1 MSNQPT
7 KERKPGVSS
16 LTRLIHEH
24 SNSNKSS
31 INSTPNDSSVSTI
44 TTEHKQSSSSS
55 SATNDHS
62 VTSTGTTSNDYN
74 RAITTTILIEGVS
87 PDDDDDDAVVMM
99 NHGNSTQNGG
109 SLSYHPTI
117 DESVTSSG
125 AESTLPIAGT
135 IVTNGIPATSVQN
148 TANTVVPEHLVV
160 DTNINSGTIT
170 PGNIDEKQN
179 SSNITTPINNNGPR
193 LIKRTPTSNLI
204 SQSPNSARHSYSNSS
219 PSISRLNSNNYN
231 SFSNTS
237 MNQTIFANIP
247 YSVPGGSVS
256 NSQNASSNTL
266 SASPIAPNSSN
277 NSFSNQSYIPNLAN
291 GQVISSISFSS
302 PQISSPKQIE
312 PRFVI
317 SKQKVQQAQEARAAQ
332 VSKSVNVSKSASHSS
347 LAGFFSKSRRG
358 TATNFDALTS
368 HNSSTNMNINGSNYN
383 SGYNNNNNTS
393 NNNNMNSSSAINLN
407 GNAYSSSTSNYPL
420 PSPGS
425 SFATTQIQQS
435 HDFSSHSPSSQSSAE
450 SSNSNKL
457 GTTPGT
463 RHSSMADLR
472 RFFRKSVSTSAPR
485 QSQLSAG
492 LTVQRHGS
500 LSVTNSNNNHI
511 TAPAAAATGT
521 NNFTIGGNS
530 GPNTPIS
537 SSYNN
542 GGYFKN
548 NFQVTSMVDSNNQSY
563 QNSTTNDGNSVSG
576 GYSPVEF
583 TKKNSYLENS
593 YINQRLSYS
602 SSPNPNLSSSASSY
616 VPISYGGNTTPEIP
630 FSKRYT
636 KFGENLGAGAGGMVK
651 LYKRNSDKKVFAV
664 KEFRSRYTHENKRDY
679 TKKITSEYCIGST
692 LRHANIIET
701 IEISYENDRIVQVM
715 EYCDFDLF
723 AIVMSNKMT
732 EPEINCCFKQ
742 ILNGIRYLHS
752 MGLAHRD
759 LKLDNCVISKDG
771 IVKIIDFGSA
781 VVFSYPF
788 SNTLIEAQGIVG
800 SDPYLAP
807 EVCVFNKYDPRPVDV
822 WSSAIIYSCMM
833 LKKFPWKIPKLSDP
847 SFKLF
852 ASREAGV
859 TFGSLLTRTP
869 NPPDYTNVV
878 DATEGADNA
887 TADTTADTAKDS
899 TAPVSTSANNGSS
912 PLNNYQTDMNKN
924 LPSTSETSNSSDAK
938 NHTSSL
944 MGEPRLLSAL
954 PEECRSLIGKMVA
967 LAPACRITI
976 DECFND
982 SWLQSVQMCT
992 ILDDPESG
1000 SEKIIP
1006 CTDHFHT
1013 QVDQSVAH
1021 IALLEKNKR
1030 KGKK

>member
-1 MSNQPT
+1 MSSQPA

-44 TTEHKQSSSSS
+44 TTEHKQSPSSSS
-55 SATNDHS
+55 TTNDHS

-87 PDDDDDDAVVMM
+87 PDDDDDDDAVVMM

-117 DESVTSSG
+117 DELASSSG
-125 AESTLPIAGT
+125 AGSTVPIAGG
-135 IVTNGIPATSVQN
+135 IVSNGITPTAVSVAGAQN
-148 TANTVVPEHLVV
+148 TTNTAVAEPLVV
-160 DTNINSGTIT
+160 EATINSGTIT

-179 SSNITTPINNNGPR
+179 PSNITTTPINNNGPR

-231 SFSNTS
+231 SFSNTN

-256 NSQNASSNTL
+256 NSQNSSSNIL

-277 NSFSNQSYIPNLAN
+277 NSLSNQSYIPNLAN
-291 GQVISSISFSS
+291 GQVISSITFSS

-317 SKQKVQQAQEARAAQ
+317 SKHKVQQAQEARAAQ
-332 VSKSVNVSKSASHSS
+332 VSKSVNVSKSSSHSS

-358 TATNFDALTS
+358 TATNFDALTT
-368 HNSSTNMNINGSNYN
+368 HNSSTNMTANGSNYN
-383 SGYNNNNNTS
+383 SGYNNVNG
-393 NNNNMNSSSAINLN
+393 SSAINFN

-500 LSVTNSNNNHI
+500 LTHTNSNSNHI
-511 TAPAAAATGT
+511 SSPAAAATGT
-521 NNFTIGGNS
+521 NNFTVGGNS
-530 GPNTPIS
+530 GQNTPIS

-563 QNSTTNDGNSVSG
+563 QNSTNNEGPSAGG

-593 YINQRLSYS
+593 YINHRSSYS
-602 SSPNPNLSSSASSY
+602 SSPNPNLSSSGSSY

-664 KEFRSRYTHENKRDY
+664 KEFRSKYTHENKRDY

-807 EVCVFNKYDPRPVDV
+807 EVCVFNKYDPRPVDI

-878 DATEGADNA
+878 DAAEGVDAD
-887 TADTTADTAKDS
+887 ADPASKDI
-899 TAPVSTSANNGSS
+899 TAPVSTSADNSSS
-912 PLNNYQTDMNKN
+912 PLNNYQNDMSKN
-924 LPSTSETSNSSDAK
+924 LPSTTENLGSSDAK

-954 PEECRSLIGKMVA
+954 PEECRSLIGRMVA

-976 DECFND
+976 EECFND

-992 ILDDPESG
+992 IIDDPETG
-1000 SEKIIP
+1000 GEKIIP